1 MTRSCRVVSGL
12 GESQFIH
19 CMDVI
24 SVLRYNITYVMERER
39 VEFVKGFG
47 GLL

>member
-1 MTRSCRVVSGL
+1 MIRSCRVVSGL
-12 GESQFIH
+12 GESQLIH

-24 SVLRYNITYVMERER
+24 SVPRYNITYVMEREK

-47 GLL
+47 GPL